1 MSLTWKAAVEQ
12 TEPDEY
18 ITHQQLAQMYSGDF
32 DEPMHRT
39 MHNLRQDYRQAKE
52 QAREEGD
59 PLEEYAHPRDVAH
72 GGPDNYIAHLKRD
85 IAANGIQQPLTVRGG
100 NVVVEGHHRAAAA
113 MQLRLNRIPIR
124 HVS

>member
-12 TEPDEY
+12 AEPDEY

-39 MHNLRQDYRQAKE
+39 MHNLRQDYADFQRDRSRAV
-52 QAREEGD
+52 
-59 PLEEYAHPRDVAH
+59 HPRDELH
-72 GGPDNYIAHLKRD
+72 GGPDNYVAHLKKD
-85 IAANGIQQPLTVRGG
+85 IAANGIKQPLTVRGG
-100 NVVVEGHHRAAAA
+100 NVVTKGHHRAAAA
-113 MQLRLNRIPIR
+113 MQLRLNSIPIR